1 MKAFLGTDQKVIPQ
15 GMLRVLALALALAL
29 AFGGTLS
36 SARADD
42 EPSWLTKALGLRTET
57 PVSPP
62 FVQQTRPSKTDYVPV
77 HTPRV
82 GPTSKPMTKD
92 QVVSQERS
100 LESSRRAHDK
110 IAGRSNAAPPK
121 SVADGLEQGADRKPK
136 TQDCT
141 GLTCANPSLLPAQP
155 GREYR

>member
-1 MKAFLGTDQKVIPQ
+1 MTAFLGTNRK
-15 GMLRVLALALALAL
+15 VLALALALAMG
-29 AFGGTLS
+29 FGGALS
-36 SARADD
+36 PARADD
-42 EPSWLTKALGLRTET
+42 EPGWLTKALGLRTQT

-62 FVQQTRPSKTDYVPV
+62 FVQKTRPAKADYVPV

-82 GPTSKPMTKD
+82 GPTSKPMTKE

-110 IAGRSNAAPPK
+110 IAGRRGAAPEK
-121 SVADGLEQGADRKPK
+121 SVAEGLDQGAGRNRKPEE
-136 TQDCT
+136 CS

>member
-1 MKAFLGTDQKVIPQ
+1 MTAFLGTNHK
-15 GMLRVLALALALAL
+15 VLALAVALAMG
-29 AFGGTLS
+29 FGGALS
-36 SARADD
+36 PARADD
-42 EPSWLTKALGLRTET
+42 QPGWLMKALGLRTET

-62 FVQQTRPSKTDYVPV
+62 FVQKTRPDKADYVPV

-82 GPTSKPMTKD
+82 GPTSKPMSKE
-92 QVVSQERS
+92 QVVSQEKS

-110 IAGRSNAAPPK
+110 IAGRRGAAPEK
-121 SVADGLEQGADRKPK
+121 SVADGLDQGAGRNRKPEE
-136 TQDCT
+136 CV

>member
-1 MKAFLGTDQKVIPQ
+1 MKAFLGTDRK
-15 GMLRVLALALALAL
+15 VLALALALAT
-29 AFGGTLS
+29 AFCGALS
-36 SARADD
+36 PARADD
-42 EPSWLTKALGLRTET
+42 EPGWLTKALGLRTET

-62 FVQQTRPSKTDYVPV
+62 FVQQTRPTKTDYVPV

-82 GPTSKPMTKD
+82 GPTSKPMSKD

-110 IAGRSNAAPPK
+110 IAGRRNAAPEK
-121 SVADGLEQGADRKPK
+121 SVADGLEQGANRKTK
-136 TQDCT
+136 TDECV

>member
-1 MKAFLGTDQKVIPQ
+1 MKAFLGTDQKVMPQ
-15 GMLRVLALALALAL
+15 GMLRVLALALALTM
-29 AFGGTLS
+29 AFGSTV
-36 SARADD
+36 APAYADD
-42 EPSWLTKALGLRTET
+42 QPGWLTKALGLRTQT

-62 FVQQTRPSKTDYVPV
+62 FVQQTRPTQTDYLPV

-92 QVVSQERS
+92 QVVSEERS
-100 LESSRRAHDK
+100 LETSRHAHDK
-110 IAGRSNAAPPK
+110 IAGRRNAAPEK
-121 SVADGLEQGADRKPK
+121 SVADGLEQGANRKPK